1 MRINSERNEITD
13 LDDAMALVYAKIL
26 LEQESLES
34 KDTGDYTYL
43 DGLRKGKVEGMYS
56 VLTML
61 NMLIK
66 GRSI

>member
-1 MRINSERNEITD
+1 MRINSKRNKITS
-13 LDDAMALVYAKIL
+13 LDDAMALVYDKIL

-34 KDTGDYTYL
+34 KDTGKYTYL
-43 DGLRKGKVEGMYS
+43 DGLHKGKVEGMFS

-61 NMLIK
+61 NMLIR